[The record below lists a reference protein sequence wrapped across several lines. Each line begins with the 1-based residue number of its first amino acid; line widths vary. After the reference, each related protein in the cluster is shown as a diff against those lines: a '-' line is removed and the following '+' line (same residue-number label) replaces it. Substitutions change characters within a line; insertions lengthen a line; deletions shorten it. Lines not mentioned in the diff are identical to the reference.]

1 MGLVATLLF
10 AAGCNQSEPK
20 TNTSETTSSTEKQRK
35 AVQKK
40 VSI

>member
-20 TNTSETTSSTEKQRK
+20 QTLLKQQVQQKKQRK